1 VQGKEGWVVMSYMID
16 PQGIPYD
23 VAVVSS
29 SGDDLFERAAVS
41 AAEVFR
47 YEPAELQ
54 GEPMDAGVM
63 STITFQLSGDTGA
76 SRRFIRVQTD
86 LLKAISENDRER
98 ADELLSKLDTNNRNL
113 YEQAYLFLSKYRYH
127 LKWGD
132 LRQQYAALSRA
143 SFIDRGREF
152 LPADTLT
159 SVLSSMLVIE
169 LKLNK
174 VAKAL
179 RTAKLIQERELQDSR
194 KQSLKRVIANI
205 ENMAANDAS
214 FAIDGR
220 IDGDNRFSHYLLK
233 SSFEIVDVQGQVAE
247 MRLHCDKDYVGF
259 RYEAGLR
266 YRVKEDLN
274 DCVVTVIGDPGTTF
288 RLVES

>member
-1 VQGKEGWVVMSYMID
+1 M
-16 PQGIPYD
+16 
-23 VAVVSS
+23 
-29 SGDDLFERAAVS
+29 R
-41 AAEVFR
+41 
-47 YEPAELQ
+47 
-54 GEPMDAGVM
+54 GEPIDAGVM
-63 STITFQLSGDTGA
+63 FAITFELSGPTGA
-76 SRRFIRVQTD
+76 SRKFIRAQKN
-86 LLKAISENDRER
+86 LLKAIGENDRER
-98 ADELLSKLDTNNRNL
+98 ADKLLRKLDTNNRNL
-113 YEQAYLFLSKYRYH
+113 YEQAYLYLSRYRYH

-132 LRQQYAALSRA
+132 LHQQYSALSRA

-152 LPADTLT
+152 LPAKTRT
-159 SVLSSMLVIE
+159 SVLSSMLVVE

-174 VAKAL
+174 IAKAL
-179 RTAKLIQERELQDSR
+179 RTARLIQKRELRDSR
-194 KQSLKRVIANI
+194 RRYIKDLIAKI
-205 ENMAANDAS
+205 DTLATSDGS
-214 FAIDGR
+214 FAIDGN